1 MVRTLTL
8 GISGWRL
15 HGQRTGIAR
24 YLLSIIER
32 LTPELIQGR
41 FGSITVYTPRPLSS
55 AGIEL
60 PNGVAERLLASRLP
74 LLPWENFRLSPAADD
89 DVVFHPAYTRPLLA
103 RGATVVTTHDATMKI
118 VPGMFDRRAR
128 YMYAP
133 LYGWSARAATLVI
146 TTSEAA
152 KRDIVSAWDVDPEK
166 IRVTPL
172 AAAPVFRP
180 LGESGDCAVMRA
192 ATLGNDIPYFLF
204 VGKIS
209 GRRNIPELLRGFQTF
224 KRQTG
229 LPHRLLIAGP
239 DYAVKLVHRTAEKIG
254 VSADVVTRSYVPDDE
269 LNVIYNCADAFVTPS
284 VYENGSL
291 PVFEA
296 QAAGTPVISVDT
308 EGTREITGGAG
319 LLIPSLTAQEIANA
333 LAAVANSPNLRRDLS
348 ERGLASSR
356 QYSWGRCT
364 RETLAACREAA
375 EIHRS

>member
-1 MVRTLTL
+1 MVRRLTL

-32 LTPELIQGR
+32 LSPEVLQER
-41 FGSITVYTPRPLSS
+41 FASITVYTPRPLAS
-55 AGIEL
+55 AAIEL
-60 PNGVAERLLASRLP
+60 PQGVTERVLRSRLP
-74 LLPWENFRLSPAADD
+74 LLPWENFRLGPAAND
-89 DVVFHPAYTRPLLA
+89 DVVFYPAYSRA
-103 RGATVVTTHDATMKI
+103 FMSRGATVVTTHDATMKI
-118 VPGMFDRRAR
+118 VPDMFDRRAR
-128 YMYAP
+128 YVYAP

-152 KRDIVSAWDVDPEK
+152 KRDIVAAWDVDPER

-172 AAAPVFRP
+172 AAAATFAP
-180 LGESGDCAVMRA
+180 LGESADLVALRSAM
-192 ATLGNDIPYFLF
+192 LGEDAPYFLF

-209 GRRNIPELLRGFQTF
+209 GRRNIPELLRGFLAF

-239 DYAVKLVHRTAEKIG
+239 DYAVKVVRETADEIG
-254 VSADVVTRSYVPDDE
+254 VSGDLVTRPYVPDDE
-269 LNVIYNCADAFVTPS
+269 LNVMYNCAEAFITPS

-308 EGTREITGGAG
+308 EGTREITGGAA
-319 LLIPSLTAQEIANA
+319 LLIPTLSAQEIAEA
-333 LAAVANSPNLRRDLS
+333 LSTIASDGALRSDLS
-348 ERGLASSR
+348 TRGLANSS
-356 QYSWGRCT
+356 QYSWERCA
-364 RETLAACREAA
+364 RETIAVCHDAAQL
-375 EIHRS
+375 HRR

>member
-1 MVRTLTL
+1 MVRRLTL

-32 LTPELIQGR
+32 LTPELVQER
-41 FGSITVYTPRPLSS
+41 FRSITVYTPHHLAPAQIQLPHGVTERVLSS
-55 AGIEL
+55 
-60 PNGVAERLLASRLP
+60 RLK
-74 LLPWENFRLSPAADD
+74 LLPWENFRLGPVAAD
-89 DVVFHPAYTRPLLA
+89 DVVFYPAYSRALTA

-118 VPGMFDRRAR
+118 VPAMFDRRAR

-152 KRDIVSAWDVDPEK
+152 KRDIAAAWGVDPEK

-172 AAAPVFRP
+172 AAAAAFVP
-180 LGESGDCAVMRA
+180 LNESVDRGALRA
-192 ATLGNDIPYFLF
+192 AILGDDIPYFLF

-209 GRRNIPELLRGFQTF
+209 GRRNIPELLRGFLAF

-229 LPHRLLIAGP
+229 LPHRFLIAGP
-239 DYAVKLVHRTAEKIG
+239 DYAIKLVRQTADEIG
-254 VSADVVTRSYVPDDE
+254 AGGDVVTLSYVPDDE
-269 LNVIYNCADAFVTPS
+269 LNVLYNCAEAFITPS

-296 QAAGTPVISVDT
+296 QSAGTPVISVDT
-308 EGTREITGGAG
+308 EGTREITGGAA
-319 LLIPSLTAQEIANA
+319 LLMLSLTAQEITDA
-333 LAAVANSPNLRRDLS
+333 LWAIAGDSSLRRELS
-348 ERGLASSR
+348 VRGLANSR
-356 QYSWGRCT
+356 QYSWDRCA
-364 RETLAACREAA
+364 RETLSVCHEAA
-375 EIHRS
+375 QMRRS